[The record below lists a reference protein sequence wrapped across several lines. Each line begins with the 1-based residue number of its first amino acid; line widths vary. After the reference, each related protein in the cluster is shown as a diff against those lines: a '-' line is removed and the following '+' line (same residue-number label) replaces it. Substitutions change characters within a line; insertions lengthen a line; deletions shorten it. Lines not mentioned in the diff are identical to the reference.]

1 MLEEELDLRDQMFQ
15 EYRESKERDIGEL
28 TRIKQDLE
36 VRLQAAL
43 DSQDSNLLDP
53 STNMKGVSCMGA
65 CCFSMYC
72 DLPEQS
78 TNLSSTKK
86 MAA

>member
-1 MLEEELDLRDQMFQ
+1 MRDQMFQ

-53 STNMKGVSCMGA
+53 STNMKGVSCMGT
-65 CCFSMYC
+65 CCFSMYV
-72 DLPEQS
+72 L
-78 TNLSSTKK
+78 
-86 MAA
+86 